1 MQLDDIGEVIAE
13 RQLLMKSRDGP
24 VTAITVKL
32 GRPVPFPDDSSYYA
46 PFQVIG
52 AGSEEVKYAGGVDAF
67 QALQLAMKLIR
78 IYLNSLAIECSCEL
92 SWDAGEEGDL
102 GFPS

>member
-1 MQLDDIGEVIAE
+1 M
-13 RQLLMKSRDGP
+13 RSRDGRE
-24 VTAITVKL
+24 TAITVKL

-52 AGSEEVKYAGGVDAF
+52 AGSEKVRYAGGVDAF
-67 QALQLAMKLIR
+67 QALQLAMKIIR
-78 IYLNSLAIECSCEL
+78 SYLDALAVECSAEL
-92 SWDAGEEGDL
+92 SWEGGESGDL